1 MPSGYLSTVDTVL
14 VGTYFR
20 DNLWDFPLTVD
31 MERVSP
37 RGQMSNESV
46 TMSGRI
52 RSLPEM
58 SKVLVHELGH
68 MIDIYLLRKR

>member
-1 MPSGYLSTVDTVL
+1 MDMVL

-20 DNLWDFPLTVD
+20 EKLWDFPLTVD
-31 MERVSP
+31 MERLSP

-52 RSLPEM
+52 KSLSEM